1 MHNNLPKFFYF
12 INEFNKDHI
21 RKLDKRVAIIF
32 RNYLAKYN
40 KKLIQKIK
48 AFCKNNKR
56 KFFLSNNVRLAMNLG
71 LDGVYLPSFYNKLN
85 TNKLN
90 TKKKF
95 LIIGSAHTMAEILI
109 KEKQG
114 SDMIFLSPLFK
125 TKKSKH
131 FLNTVKFNLLTLKTN
146 KKIIALGGIDT
157 RNVKRLRMINAFGF
171 ASISYF
177 NKNYKIN
184 Q

>member
-1 MHNNLPKFFYF
+1 
-12 INEFNKDHI
+12 
-21 RKLDKRVAIIF
+21 
-32 RNYLAKYN
+32 
-40 KKLIQKIK
+40 
-48 AFCKNNKR
+48 
-56 KFFLSNNVRLAMNLG
+56 
-71 LDGVYLPSFYNKLN
+71 
-85 TNKLN
+85 
-90 TKKKF
+90 
-95 LIIGSAHTMAEILI
+95 
-109 KEKQG
+109 
-114 SDMIFLSPLFK
+114 MIFLSPLFK